1 MNQISER
8 LKQLRKQKGVSQKK
22 MAEKLDVSVS
32 AYSMY
37 ERDMRNPNIKSLIK
51 LSNYFNVSIDYLLA
65 QTDEKEKCDKIKEKL
80 INSDININLLEQIE
94 DQKEIKEI
102 LNLIKDLE
110 EEKIA
115 NIKKIIELTLN
126 FSK

>member
-1 MNQISER
+1 MNKISER
-8 LKQLRKQKGVSQKK
+8 LKHLRKQKGVSQKK

-80 INSDININLLEQIE
+80 INSDINLNLLEQIE
-94 DQKEIKEI
+94 VKKEIKEI
-102 LNLIKDLE
+102 LYLIKDLE
-110 EEKIA
+110 KEKLTD
-115 NIKKIIELTLN
+115 IKKIIELTLN
-126 FSK
+126 LSK

>member
-1 MNQISER
+1 MNKISER
-8 LKQLRKQKGVSQKK
+8 LKHLRKQKGVSQKK

-51 LSNYFNVSIDYLLA
+51 LSNYFKVSIDYLLA
-65 QTDEKEKCDKIKEKL
+65 QTDEKEKSDIIKEKL